1 MTNIFTINDG
11 WTANLDAQL
20 LVNGAT
26 FDFSGM
32 SISSVVRTRI
42 GRIVA
47 VATQWI
53 ADTQGTVRLL
63 PVNTDFAA
71 EDSPY
76 TIRFKVVDGAGKV
89 AYFPEGDPYT
99 ITVKPI

>member
-1 MTNIFTINDG
+1 MTNLFTINDG

-20 LVNGAT
+20 LVNGAV

-32 SISSVVRTRI
+32 VVSSVVKTRA
-42 GRIVA
+42 GRMVD
-47 VATQWI
+47 VVTQWI

-63 PVNTDFAA
+63 PVNTDFTA

-76 TIRFKVVDGAGKV
+76 TLRYKVIDGAGKV

-99 ITVKPI
+99 ITVKPL